1 MAVLLSLVT
10 SVLYGSGDFLGG
22 LSSRRNT
29 QTQVLLTVSLF
40 GTLPLLCVTPFIAA
54 SFTFRDLSLGALA
67 GILGAGGLGIFY
79 RGLAR
84 GPMSLVAPLAAITS
98 AVVPVTWDVATGE
111 QPSFVCGVGI
121 LLALIAIFMVS
132 AGHPGSD
139 LPVSTATVLEALLAG
154 VGFGLFFCVLGE
166 TNAESA
172 PWPIVAGRTTAAGLL
187 LVGAAVR
194 KASIKPV
201 GDWLPLLGCSVCD
214 TGANVAFLF
223 ALKYGQLAPV
233 AVLASLYPAVTV
245 LLARFVLSEHLN
257 RRRIVGLWVTLG
269 AVALVAVG

>member
-54 SFTFRDLSLGALA
+54 NFTFRDLSLGALA

-132 AGHPGSD
+132 AGHPGND

-172 PWPIVAGRTTAAGLL
+172 PWPIVAGRTSAAALL